1 MEVICFGLS
10 LPLSEHDTIRDCVNV
25 YCEWLSALHP
35 IPKVCVPL
43 PVCEDPNLY
52 ARKMISHFHNLFV
65 PRKGEVWTFL
75 YSDLATV
82 RHQVSPILTHR
93 YMRSYILLNWSFSA
107 ILTLVLLSHPKPNN
121 NNQLTY
127 FTNSAGGRIVYTTT
141 HTNDTTEYN
150 VLKATPVQHSATT
163 FPQQRPSTEKKKH
176 STNAQVYH
184 RDARADTINRQALLC
199 HRVLRTLQH
208 LAQVS
213 NCLTRETWEALLL
226 FLLAINDTLLAPPTV
241 KGTVSPLPHHLALR
255 TNDVGDQLCERVLSV
270 LFEVWLL
277 ACARCFPSPPLWKTL
292 RETCMNWRHRV
303 ALVEQWNRVNLVL
316 TARLLEF
323 TYGPTFPELK
333 ICDLG
338 KRNLQPILVQ
348 KLTQKRIKFKIVLPS
363 VFSLCA
369 AEDDSQLIPA
379 AMSRD
384 CVAQSWFRFLHCLGN
399 PVALSRPAVV
409 SQTQKFL
416 QFAITSE
423 NVVDPCQH
431 PCLAALPTIF
441 LKAVRGVAGLVD
453 AFLGIAQP
461 LWEECGPTAD
471 RDKRE
476 GVSSHPPSAT
486 HSPTPPPQRRLAKSF
501 SVAPSATSKGNYT
514 LLLSLSLQGSSLRG
528 CRQLNILAAKVVPD
542 RPNEQSDRGIQP
554 PPFHSQLRALISFQ
568 SHLSM
573 TMVCRR
579 SLIVEKSSMA
589 SLRSHYIAISL
600 FWKGRWEYTTYTH
613 DDVNDA
619 LKQSLLGSFH
629 ASTVGVPGR
638 LLTHW
643 ISLDPLASIG
653 FQVPASLAGFYCEQI
668 SIVTMTSLGLDG
680 RPPLASARPKCNSI
694 LHLFGEWLF
703 EAAYVGC
710 EGAYQGKTSRSDS
723 TSSKRPNSLLLDNR
737 KGSLSLSQP
746 GSLPDESEI
755 PPSLTSDKYSSG
767 RAEALGALCRIFCA
781 KKTGEEILPVYLARF
796 YFAMAQG
803 LRMPEAAQTILS
815 TSWTAS
821 HSMFSKSS
829 MTSSPLYSLPM
840 RTLISIGMHGGHY
853 RSRFPAPMGSSLVSY
868 WTRPGSSGEYLTQR
882 FLRQASRRVATQPG
896 CATCL
901 KELLNCLML
910 QRSNNVLTF
919 PLSLS
924 LSLPTITLPP
934 TATHVH
940 GTLTLPPHLGTFSRS
955 TMTHIARTSFCS
967 TVTHVAGTSFCSIAT
982 HVAGT
987 SFCSTAT
994 HVAGTSFC
1002 YTATQV
1008 ARTSFCSTATH
1019 VAGTSSCFTV
1029 THVAGTSFCYTATH
1043 IARTSFC
1050 SIATNIART
1059 SFCSIATNVARKSF
1073 CSTATNI
1080 ASTSFCSTATHVAE
1094 TSSCFTVTHVAGTSF
1109 CSIATNFA
1117 ARTSFCYTATHIAR
1131 TFFCYTAANVAR
1143 ISFCY
1148 TATNGTRTSFCYT
1161 VTRVAETSFCSTAT
1175 HLPGHPSVP
1184 HATHVAGTSS
1194 CFTVTHVAG
1203 TSFCYTAT
1211 HIARTSFCSIATNI
1225 ARTSFC
1231 SIATNVARK
1240 SFCSTATNIAS
1251 TSFCST
1257 ATHVAETSSCF
1268 TVTHVAGTSFCSI
1281 ATNFA
1286 ARTSFC
1292 YTATHIARTF
1302 FCYTAANVAR
1312 ISFCYTAT
1320 NGTRTSFCYTVTRV
1334 AETSF
1339 CSTATHVA
1347 GTSFCYTATQ
1357 VARTSFCSTATNVA
1371 RTSFCFTA
1379 TQVAGTHSPT
1389 FILPLPTRS
1398 RECGETLA
1406 SVLLNSADLFR
1417 LDLDGVLVLVPHVI
1431 EALETVLPDKE
1442 LKLRS
1447 PQVSKTELRR
1457 ASIHLLLS
1465 MLVLPLHFQNLPI
1478 KELCIGGRPDR
1489 SNPLTFAQLKP
1500 RLMNLLINALQVEA
1514 DPHNAQMLLVQ
1525 TLEDDEPFHGFW
1537 VNDDPMLDI
1546 GEREAHQGATDTE
1559 SDMLVELGPG
1569 RPKLMRTGRRGR
1581 PTKIYQPAANRANQ
1595 NLALNNDPPYD
1606 KDTGHSNTASSQ
1618 QTMEYNSVQTHD
1630 TLPSSPGG
1638 LLLCVQDSAAAEEVE
1653 QVTQPDNTGPGSDT
1667 TSNLLSSVDTISSL
1681 SLPSDSRSLGGETP
1695 DLSDPTEL
1703 CYVDYPAAL
1712 GKNSAHALFV
1722 RATYLV
1728 CHRLISS
1735 WKTDLNVSLA
1745 ALELLAGL
1753 ARTHIRE
1760 TDALECKRAV
1770 KWLCDYIV
1778 YQCWRPP
1785 PAHSKDLH
1793 STIVAAFQ
1801 CAGVWLVAHP
1811 YLLQDKDCLT
1821 TVLEVVE
1828 LGISGTKSQL
1838 ILLECNVAVLQGKP
1852 GEPVRMKDEKE
1863 LKPASMRV
1871 RDAAEA
1877 LLTLILEQVGY
1888 FPSPCGAQS
1897 LSSLLDEVSLLRH
1910 CNSWPGGD
1918 ATRAVERFRYFV
1930 VENSTLLALLEEPL
1944 GNDQDPQPT
1953 VTVLIRGPSGR
1964 HAWTMQLR
1972 HLPRHKSGTKYH
1984 APNPGRPVPMA
1995 NVGVKHDV
2003 KHRYFPDNIDKIPHC
2018 SFTGL
2023 SLVSVEYSLGML
2035 VLRRTPMITR
2045 TKPGVLR
2052 DHSIPSLESLLSEEG
2067 QETEHLRLSA
2077 LVERQGQLEE
2087 RALQQREERDTEY
2100 GDTDQECAPPP
2111 ICHEFQTARLFLA
2124 HFGFLSLDSPNGS
2137 LVSPLTALDS
2147 SVPGFSQDLESL
2159 DSMSPRSCDT
2169 VHVFYV
2175 RAGQRTPDEIL
2186 ANVMNEQTVHPHF
2199 LEFLLSLGWPVSV
2212 FKHPGWTGHLS
2223 SSWRVT
2229 QPPQGFV
2236 VVDHTSNSHGGC
2248 LYNGESQVLY
2258 WADATSEIA
2267 FVVPSQ
2273 REETE
2278 GLSSLVESS
2287 GSFSGDGS
2295 SVSNEYLSN
2304 NGLSG
2309 QIIILVFV
2317 SASGWFERSES
2328 EGSGRGG
2335 REKPRTLS
2343 LDLDKQGPSQSNRR
2357 SGGAPH
2363 RHQQL
2368 SQSNTKILVVWLESL
2383 EDQLN
2388 FPLGELLPSTSTGL
2402 EGQRPAGDRDCSV
2415 VFLHLMHSGLLRVKL
2430 QHIPTTGRAGL
2441 ATPLVDGMV
2450 VSRRVLGSLVRQT
2463 ALNTCRRRRLDNDS
2477 YQPPHVRR
2485 RLKVQ
2490 DLVQKYKCELS
2501 EPELLT
2507 YLFSSTPA

>member
-1 MEVICFGLS
+1 MVMKRGG
-10 LPLSEHDTIRDCVNV
+10 
-25 YCEWLSALHP
+25 
-35 IPKVCVPL
+35 
-43 PVCEDPNLY
+43 
-52 ARKMISHFHNLFV
+52 
-65 PRKGEVWTFL
+65 KGENT
-75 YSDLATV
+75 
-82 RHQVSPILTHR
+82 
-93 YMRSYILLNWSFSA
+93 
-107 ILTLVLLSHPKPNN
+107 KENN
-121 NNQLTY
+121 GDEV
-127 FTNSAGGRIVYTTT
+127 FR
-141 HTNDTTEYN
+141 
-150 VLKATPVQHSATT
+150 
-163 FPQQRPSTEKKKH
+163 KKTSKE
-176 STNAQVYH
+176 TKKEME
-184 RDARADTINRQALLC
+184 RADNRKCASERRTMQAVKEEGLPKSSLIG
-199 HRVLRTLQH
+199 LTSSRTG
-208 LAQVS
+208 A
-213 NCLTRETWEALLL
+213 
-226 FLLAINDTLLAPPTV
+226 
-241 KGTVSPLPHHLALR
+241 
-255 TNDVGDQLCERVLSV
+255 
-270 LFEVWLL
+270 
-277 ACARCFPSPPLWKTL
+277 
-292 RETCMNWRHRV
+292 
-303 ALVEQWNRVNLVL
+303 
-316 TARLLEF
+316 
-323 TYGPTFPELK
+323 
-333 ICDLG
+333 
-338 KRNLQPILVQ
+338 
-348 KLTQKRIKFKIVLPS
+348 
-363 VFSLCA
+363 
-369 AEDDSQLIPA
+369 
-379 AMSRD
+379 
-384 CVAQSWFRFLHCLGN
+384 
-399 PVALSRPAVV
+399 
-409 SQTQKFL
+409 
-416 QFAITSE
+416 
-423 NVVDPCQH
+423 
-431 PCLAALPTIF
+431 
-441 LKAVRGVAGLVD
+441 
-453 AFLGIAQP
+453 
-461 LWEECGPTAD
+461 
-471 RDKRE
+471 
-476 GVSSHPPSAT
+476 SSHPPS
-486 HSPTPPPQRRLAKSF
+486 TPNSG
-501 SVAPSATSKGNYT
+501 PSSA
-514 LLLSLSLQGSSLRG
+514 SSLT
-528 CRQLNILAAKVVPD
+528 
-542 RPNEQSDRGIQP
+542 S
-554 PPFHSQLRALISFQ
+554 
-568 SHLSM
+568 
-573 TMVCRR
+573 
-579 SLIVEKSSMA
+579 
-589 SLRSHYIAISL
+589 
-600 FWKGRWEYTTYTH
+600 
-613 DDVNDA
+613 
-619 LKQSLLGSFH
+619 
-629 ASTVGVPGR
+629 
-638 LLTHW
+638 
-643 ISLDPLASIG
+643 
-653 FQVPASLAGFYCEQI
+653 
-668 SIVTMTSLGLDG
+668 MTSLGLDG

-723 TSSKRPNSLLLDNR
+723 TSSKRPNSLLLDSR

-803 LRMPEAAQTILS
+803 LRMPENA
-815 TSWTAS
+815 
-821 HSMFSKSS
+821 
-829 MTSSPLYSLPM
+829 
-840 RTLISIGMHGGHY
+840 
-853 RSRFPAPMGSSLVSY
+853 
-868 WTRPGSSGEYLTQR
+868 
-882 FLRQASRRVATQPG
+882 
-896 CATCL
+896 
-901 KELLNCLML
+901 
-910 QRSNNVLTF
+910 NVG
-919 PLSLS
+919 
-924 LSLPTITLPP
+924 
-934 TATHVH
+934 ATH
-940 GTLTLPPHLGTFSRS
+940 
-955 TMTHIARTSFCS
+955 RTSE
-967 TVTHVAGTSFCSIAT
+967 AYA
-982 HVAGT
+982 
-987 SFCSTAT
+987 
-994 HVAGTSFC
+994 
-1002 YTATQV
+1002 YT
-1008 ARTSFCSTATH
+1008 
-1019 VAGTSSCFTV
+1019 
-1029 THVAGTSFCYTATH
+1029 Y
-1043 IARTSFC
+1043 
-1050 SIATNIART
+1050 
-1059 SFCSIATNVARKSF
+1059 
-1073 CSTATNI
+1073 
-1080 ASTSFCSTATHVAE
+1080 E
-1094 TSSCFTVTHVAGTSF
+1094 
-1109 CSIATNFA
+1109 
-1117 ARTSFCYTATHIAR
+1117 
-1131 TFFCYTAANVAR
+1131 
-1143 ISFCY
+1143 
-1148 TATNGTRTSFCYT
+1148 
-1161 VTRVAETSFCSTAT
+1161 
-1175 HLPGHPSVP
+1175 
-1184 HATHVAGTSS
+1184 
-1194 CFTVTHVAG
+1194 
-1203 TSFCYTAT
+1203 
-1211 HIARTSFCSIATNI
+1211 
-1225 ARTSFC
+1225 
-1231 SIATNVARK
+1231 
-1240 SFCSTATNIAS
+1240 
-1251 TSFCST
+1251 
-1257 ATHVAETSSCF
+1257 
-1268 TVTHVAGTSFCSI
+1268 
-1281 ATNFA
+1281 
-1286 ARTSFC
+1286 
-1292 YTATHIARTF
+1292 
-1302 FCYTAANVAR
+1302 
-1312 ISFCYTAT
+1312 
-1320 NGTRTSFCYTVTRV
+1320 
-1334 AETSF
+1334 
-1339 CSTATHVA
+1339 
-1347 GTSFCYTATQ
+1347 
-1357 VARTSFCSTATNVA
+1357 
-1371 RTSFCFTA
+1371 
-1379 TQVAGTHSPT
+1379 
-1389 FILPLPTRS
+1389 S

-1431 EALETVLPDKE
+1431 DALETVLPDKE

-1478 KELCIGGRPDR
+1478 KELCVGGRPDR

-1514 DPHNAQMLLVQ
+1514 DPHNAQMLLGGGFNEEESSQKDVEISPN
-1525 TLEDDEPFHGFW
+1525 TLEDDEPFHGFE

-1546 GEREAHQGATDTE
+1546 GERQVHQGATGTE
-1559 SDMLVELGPG
+1559 SDMMAQQGPG
-1569 RPKLMRTGRRGR
+1569 RLKLMHTGIRGR
-1581 PTKIYQPAANRANQ
+1581 PTKIYQPAANWADQ
-1595 NLALNNDPPYD
+1595 NLSLNNDPPY
-1606 KDTGHSNTASSQ
+1606 S
-1618 QTMEYNSVQTHD
+1618 
-1630 TLPSSPGG
+1630 G

-1681 SLPSDSRSLGGETP
+1681 SLPSDSRSLGGDTP

-1828 LGISGTKSQL
+1828 LGISGTKSQ
-1838 ILLECNVAVLQGKP
+1838 GKP

-1877 LLTLILEQVGY
+1877 LLTLILEQIAADSPLLLCAILASGSLPYSSRSLEPITELNTHPRGVGY

-2003 KHRYFPDNIDKIPHC
+2003 KHRYFPDNIDRIPHC
-2018 SFTGL
+2018 SL
-2023 SLVSVEYSLGML
+2023 
-2035 VLRRTPMITR
+2035 
-2045 TKPGVLR
+2045 

-2186 ANVMNEQTVHPHF
+2186 ANVLDTKQMMTPNYTRMEWTSFTCETGPFHLNLDERANSPPPLLRVPPVTRMASERVQTSWLDRSSFLQLESNTASTRIGYPKSLVCSQIDRAQNSRPTTSTGTNNIIPLVTTYHPGLHK
-2199 LEFLLSLGWPVSV
+2199 LNNLLKTGFPILKSSTTTQLV
-2212 FKHPGWTGHLS
+2212 FKE
-2223 SSWRVT
+2223 
-2229 QPPQGFV
+2229 PPK
-2236 VVDHTSNSHGGC
+2236 
-2248 LYNGESQVLY
+2248 VLY

-2273 REETE
+2273 REDTE

-2287 GSFSGDGS
+2287 GSFSGDG
-2295 SVSNEYLSN
+2295 
-2304 NGLSG
+2304 
-2309 QIIILVFV
+2309 
-2317 SASGWFERSES
+2317 WFERSES
-2328 EGSGRGG
+2328 EGSGRSG

-2343 LDLDKQGPSQSNRR
+2343 LDLDKQGPSQSHRR

-2368 SQSNTKILVVWLESL
+2368 SQSNTKVLVVWLESL

-2388 FPLGELLPSTSTGL
+2388 FPLGLRHLSMAPLGSLWLCTDYYCLLVDTIVQPRHEPLQGELLPSTSTGL